1 MKTMLKSAMLATGL
15 FVASVG
21 ALIAQDA
28 PAVPDFAAPAADP
41 APAAQS
47 TELVANPDQSQPA
60 AATKKSSTGF
70 FAVVTGSGFLG
81 VLLWLCLF
89 GAGVA
94 AIYFVFDCAILFK
107 ADKMIPKTLVDK
119 VSVAMAPSKS
129 SAPPA
134 TSSTRIGN
142 RLRGASIL
150 PSPSS
155 TVS

>member
-47 TELVANPDQSQPA
+47 TELAANPDQSQPA

-70 FAVVTGSGFLG
+70 FAVVTGSGGLG
-81 VLLWLCLF
+81 IILWLCLF

-94 AIYFVFDCAILFK
+94 AIVA
-107 ADKMIPKTLVDK
+107 AVALVIAAAA
-119 VSVAMAPSKS
+119 VAVIRKKKK
-129 SAPPA
+129 
-134 TSSTRIGN
+134 
-142 RLRGASIL
+142 
-150 PSPSS
+150 
-155 TVS
+155 